1 MLPNSPVRT
10 DEDRARGISATILH
24 GLAAP
29 GEAVSYRV
37 TKRDACTG
45 CPSSA
50 CAVCGAVLPG
60 DVIIVHHKVKGKR
73 HLSDKAVHYLGHGMV
88 HYETGYIYRG
98 EPVTV
103 DLDLNELEG
112 YLQPI

>member
-1 MLPNSPVRT
+1 MVKALSVSGA
-10 DEDRARGISATILH
+10 EV
-24 GLAAP
+24 AAMNFCRKDS
-29 GEAVSYRV
+29 GSSMFL
-37 TKRDACTG
+37 TSLSTNACTG

-50 CAVCGAVLPG
+50 CAVCGVVLPG
-60 DVIIVHHKVKGKR
+60 DVIIIHHQVKGKR
-73 HLSDKAVHYLGHGMV
+73 HLSDKAVHYLSHGLT

-103 DLDLNELEG
+103 DLDLSELEG